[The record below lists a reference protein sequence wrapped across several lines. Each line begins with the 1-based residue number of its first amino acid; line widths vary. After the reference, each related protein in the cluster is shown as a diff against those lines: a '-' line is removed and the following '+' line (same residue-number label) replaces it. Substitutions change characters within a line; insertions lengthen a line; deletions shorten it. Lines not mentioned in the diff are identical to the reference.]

1 MNTISRIST
10 ILKSKKIDQKFFC
23 ERIGI
28 KPSVYSDWK
37 SGRNKSYLKRLPEIA
52 EILETSIDYLL
63 GKTEVQNSN
72 IVSGNYNVVGNSNS
86 SISVNSEELTE
97 QETEMLKCFRA
108 LSVVQKAKA
117 LIYLTDLK
125 EGK

>member
-1 MNTISRIST
+1 MFWDNFVSLCSNNGKSTTAVVLELGLSRSLVTNWKNGTTPNNTT
-10 ILKSKKIDQKFFC
+10 LLK
-23 ERIGI
+23 
-28 KPSVYSDWK
+28 
-37 SGRNKSYLKRLPEIA
+37 IA
-52 EILETSIDYLL
+52 NHFGVTVDYLL
-63 GKTEVQNSN
+63 GKTEIQNGN

-86 SISVNSEELTE
+86 SINVNKEDLTE

-117 LIYLTDLK
+117 LIYLADLK